1 MAVVANIQ
9 LDQGSVFNS
18 TIDVEDINGNPA
30 SLSGYTSRG
39 QVRKTYS
46 SSIAVDFTTAITDA
60 SNGKVAISLSD
71 TQTGAMKPG
80 RYVYDVEV
88 LSSSGAVTR
97 IVEGQC
103 EVMPRVT
110 R

>member
-18 TIDVEDINGNPA
+18 TIDVEDVNGNPA
-30 SLSGYTSRG
+30 SLSGYTARG

-46 SSIAVDFTTAITDA
+46 SSTAVDFTAAITDA
-60 SNGKVAISLSD
+60 SNGKVAISLTD
-71 TQTGAMKPG
+71 TQTGGMKPG